1 MYEKNIKNDAS
12 NVILPHCNFN
22 HGELVFLLVNVL
34 SQKKNLLF
42 TDWKFR
48 KQNFFEKYC
57 RKFMGLTL
65 NL

>member
-34 SQKKNLLF
+34 SQKKTCCLPTRNLENETFL
-42 TDWKFR
+42 R
-48 KQNFFEKYC
+48 NIAE
-57 RKFMGLTL
+57 
-65 NL
+65 NLWD